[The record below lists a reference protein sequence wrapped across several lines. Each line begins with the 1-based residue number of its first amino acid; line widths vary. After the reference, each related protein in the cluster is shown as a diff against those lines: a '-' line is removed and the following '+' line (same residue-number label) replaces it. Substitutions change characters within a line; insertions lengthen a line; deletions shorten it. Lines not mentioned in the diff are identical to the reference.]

1 MRSAHVWY
9 GDKTGSGEVVCRG
22 HQIHS
27 DDLPCLPCLERSRDC
42 NSRQFIL
49 KSSEE
54 DLAARAPSPETR
66 PAGGI
71 QDRRL
76 EMYQSDTGQVL
87 E

>member
-1 MRSAHVWY
+1 MRSAHVP
-9 GDKTGSGEVVCRG
+9 RG
-22 HQIHS
+22 
-27 DDLPCLPCLERSRDC
+27 C

-54 DLAARAPSPETR
+54 DLAVGSGAISRAPSPETR

-76 EMYQSDTGQVL
+76 VMAPIRRGQVL